1 MVCGCEKMKTPRLR
15 KIAVIGAGIAGL
27 TCAYELQKAGFA
39 VTVYEKE
46 NFVGGRMSTRTK
58 KDMPFD
64 IGANHL
70 ANVYTEMK
78 KYCTALDV
86 SWQKMFFLQYGIA
99 RGGNILPLT
108 AGVSW
113 VSKLRL
119 SLQFLKCGKGIDFF
133 DLSTAGAY
141 EHDNAYDFMKR
152 KTGREIADYYVDPFA
167 STYQFH
173 RAREISVS
181 ALLGVMQSIKYHKK
195 DWDLHNTKGGMSALP
210 NALAKQ
216 LHVRTTTPVTHI
228 HAKKERVEIVTKG
241 KTESFEKAV
250 LATTAGITKKIY
262 KNPTTEQQK
271 ALDETTYSS
280 TISIAFR
287 VPSKKIHYYSVIWA
301 PYIESNA
308 ISGFSNEKMKGEYLI
323 HKDKSMISIW
333 LHEDFAK
340 KILDKPDKDI
350 FFLVRKEFLKICS
363 WFNEDEMEGYDLQ
376 RWSEAMPK
384 FSQGHITHVTQF
396 LKKGQGENNIYFCGD
411 YLNSPWTEG
420 ALRCGQR
427 VAQQIIASYK
437 PAQ

>member
-1 MVCGCEKMKTPRLR
+1 MKTPRLR

-46 NFVGGRMSTRTK
+46 NIVGGRMSTRTK

-70 ANVYTEMK
+70 ANVYTEMR
-78 KYCTALDV
+78 KYCNELGV
-86 SWQKMFFLQYGIA
+86 LWQKMSFLQYGIA
-99 RGGNILPLT
+99 RDGNILPLT

-113 VSKLRL
+113 VSKVLL
-119 SLQFLKCGKGIDFF
+119 SLQFLRCGKGIDFF
-133 DLSTAGAY
+133 DLSTARAY
-141 EHDNAYDFMKR
+141 DHENAYDFMKR
-152 KTGREIADYYVDPFA
+152 KTGKEIADYYVDPFA

-173 RAREISVS
+173 RAKEISVS

-216 LHVRTTTPVTHI
+216 LHVRTATPVTHI
-228 HAKKERVEIVTKG
+228 HARKKSVELVTNG
-241 KTESFEKAV
+241 KTASFEKAV

-262 KNPTTEQQK
+262 KNPTREQQK
-271 ALDETTYSS
+271 VLDGTPYSS
-280 TISIAFR
+280 TISVAFR
-287 VPSKKIHYYSVIWA
+287 VPSKKMRQFSVVWV
-301 PYIESNA
+301 PYKESSA
-308 ISGFSNEKMKGEYLI
+308 ISGFTNEKMKGEELI
-323 HKDKSMISIW
+323 HKDKSMLSVW

-340 KILDKPDKDI
+340 KILDKPDKEI
-350 FFLVRKEFLKICS
+350 FSLVRKEFLKICS
-363 WFNEDEMEGYDLQ
+363 WLDEDDLEGYDLH
-376 RWSEAMPK
+376 RWPEAMPK
-384 FSQGHITHVTQF
+384 FSQEHIRSVSEF

-437 PAQ
+437 PTQ